1 MLSITAGV
9 AVQGAAFDPF
19 SNPGFAS
26 NCCVDPPFVVIAT
39 LITVE
44 RVCAPPMPVIVTA
57 YTPATVAVPTR
68 NVTVDEPLPGEAID
82 IGLKFAVA
90 PAGKPDALI
99 ATEELKPFEVVVLIV
114 EAPEPPWTID
124 SDDGDVEME
133 KSGVPLDVVT
143 FNAKSSTTND
153 VLNFE
158 FSTPSK

>member
-1 MLSITAGV
+1 M
-9 AVQGAAFDPF
+9 
-19 SNPGFAS
+19 
-26 NCCVDPPFVVIAT
+26 
-39 LITVE
+39 
-44 RVCAPPMPVIVTA
+44 
-57 YTPATVAVPTR
+57 PTR

-82 IGLKFAVA
+82 IGLKFAVV

-124 SDDGDVEME
+124 NDDGDVEME
-133 KSGVPLDVVT
+133 KSGLPLDVVT